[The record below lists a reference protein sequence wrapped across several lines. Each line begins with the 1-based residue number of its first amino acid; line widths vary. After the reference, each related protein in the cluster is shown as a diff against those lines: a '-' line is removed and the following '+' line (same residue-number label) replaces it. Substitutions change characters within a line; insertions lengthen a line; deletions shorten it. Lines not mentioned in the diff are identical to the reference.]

1 MKRNESRLALVTLTA
16 IVAMGM
22 LALAG
27 CAKVPVE
34 RIGTQPAI
42 SPGGTLIALEAGPI
56 NKKDGKVEPQWVNDH
71 VMYVVKATSEPGE
84 AIKLPDS
91 NAPTAMA
98 WRTTPAGAALTF
110 ATYPYGAQAGTLHS
124 VLVPGPEQLPLPAT
138 EPAPQSAPASP
149 TITFEAP
156 ATEQTPAAM
165 TAPAPEA
172 VTAPAPEAAPEA
184 APASE
189 PADSGALP
197 APANVIAPLTAS
209 IEIETI
215 PTTVSTPIPATEPAL
230 VPAPAI
236 VLGTPVALPEGLK
249 AIGMAWNTSGNV
261 LALAMENP
269 KLKCI
274 TLMLFDGQTFLDT
287 GIQLS
292 TGKFVWLCDTILY
305 AQRGL
310 EKKKNQQIIEIK
322 LQQGAPVCVNR
333 VYAIG
338 KDLQLV
344 GLLDSKLVW
353 VRNKQVYQADRP
365 FYGSSEKIA
374 NIYSDTPVVALSAKD
389 RIRVVDSRPN
399 FRSDRALE
407 KGSILFG
414 ASAGHVY
421 VLKDRGAI
429 QRYTYSLTS
438 PYTSDR
444 DAVTTVFELC
454 PIGLRP

>member
-22 LALAG
+22 LALGG

-71 VMYVVKATSEPGE
+71 VVYVVKATGEPGE

-98 WRTTPAGAALTF
+98 WRTTPAGAELTF
-110 ATYPYGAQAGTLHS
+110 ATYPCDAQAGMLHS
-124 VLVPGPEQLPLPAT
+124 VLVPGPEQLPIPAT
-138 EPAPQSAPASP
+138 APAPQSAPAGA
-149 TITFEAP
+149 TVTFDTP
-156 ATEQTPAAM
+156 ATEPTPA
-165 TAPAPEA
+165 
-172 VTAPAPEAAPEA
+172 VEAAPTATEA

-189 PADSGALP
+189 PADSDALP

-230 VPAPAI
+230 VPSPAA
-236 VLGTPVALPEGLK
+236 VPVGMPVALPEGLK
-249 AIGMAWNTSGNV
+249 AIGMAWNTSGNL

-269 KLKCI
+269 SLKCT
-274 TLMLFDGQTFLDT
+274 TLMFFDGNTFLDT

-322 LQQGAPVCVNR
+322 LQQGAQVCVNR

-344 GLLDSKLVW
+344 GLLDNRLVW

-365 FYGSSEKIA
+365 FFGSSEKIT
-374 NIYSDTPVVALSAKD
+374 NIFTDTPVVALSTEK
-389 RIRVVDSRPN
+389 RIHVVDNRPN
-399 FRSDRALE
+399 YRSDRALE
-407 KGSILFG
+407 KGSLLVG
-414 ASAGHVY
+414 ASAGYVY
-421 VLKDRGAI
+421 VLKNRGEI